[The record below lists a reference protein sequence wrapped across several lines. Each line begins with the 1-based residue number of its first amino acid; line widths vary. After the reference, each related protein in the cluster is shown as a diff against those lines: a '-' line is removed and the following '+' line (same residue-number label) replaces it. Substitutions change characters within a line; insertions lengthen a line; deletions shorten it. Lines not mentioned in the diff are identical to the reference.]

1 MWILSHLNGYKS
13 ISTFVSFIPIH
24 FLTTILE
31 TLKHSTV
38 ASREAK
44 VQVQEIGVNN
54 FTKFSHGDTCRGYLN
69 KGNIIYFMI
78 K

>member
-24 FLTTILE
+24 LTTILE
-31 TLKHSTV
+31 MLKQSTV